1 MRQFPIIVLLLALAL
16 LTAACGGAVEAPGVE
31 VTETVAPTVPPVVTD
46 TPSATDTAEP
56 TATAEPIDTVEP
68 TETAAPT
75 ETVAPTET
83 PTETPQET
91 TESVAPPE
99 GAADLDEPEAILI
112 EAPGNTS
119 RVVSPV
125 RVTGEADSTFEQT
138 LVVRIVTI
146 DGDELVEEPAMIN
159 AELGE
164 RGPFEVEV
172 PFEVAEEV
180 QAWIQVFSTSARDGG
195 ITHLSSVAV
204 TLAPDGEAD
213 IAEASRPTGES
224 ERIIIDSPQNG
235 DTIEGGVVTV
245 TGRGLASF
253 EQTLVVEL
261 LNEAGEVI
269 MMEPIIVDAPD
280 LGQPGFFEAELTYE
294 VGEETPARVQV
305 RDPSPAFGGDVH
317 LSSVE
322 VFLAP

>member
-1 MRQFPIIVLLLALAL
+1 MRQVPVIVLLLAVAL

-31 VTETVAPTVPPVVTD
+31 ATEPVAPAEPPVATETPAATETAQPTE
-46 TPSATDTAEP
+46 TAEP
-56 TATAEPIDTVEP
+56 TNTVAP

-75 ETVAPTET
+75 ETVAPAET
-83 PTETPQET
+83 PTEAPQET

-125 RVTGEADSTFEQT
+125 RVAGEADPTFEQS

-146 DGDELVEEPAMIN
+146 DGEALVEEPAMIG

-172 PFEVAEEV
+172 PFEVGEETR
-180 QAWIQVFSTSARDGG
+180 AWIQVFSTSARDGG

-204 TLAPDGEAD
+204 TLAPDAEAD
-213 IAEASRPTGES
+213 IVEASRPTGES
-224 ERIIIDSPQNG
+224 ERIIVDSPQNG

-253 EQTLVVEL
+253 EQTLIVEL

-294 VGEETPARVQV
+294 VSAETPARIQV

-317 LSSVE
+317 LSSIE